1 VRVTLGTVAR
11 WLPDAGRFASL
22 AVNLDT
28 NLQDEIIV
36 EGTGVRLLIVDAEL
50 RQKLKNHTWLYL

>member
-1 VRVTLGTVAR
+1 
-11 WLPDAGRFASL
+11 
-22 AVNLDT
+22 VNLDT